1 MVMVVDKIA
10 QWDKDWAIRF
20 PKRVRRKDKEQFLN
34 ELDQELQARNFE
46 TERLAVRYLLQN
58 RLLLTRCERPAVIFT
73 AHYDT
78 PTIMP
83 FWVSFF
89 FKFIGH
95 TRQISGGILLILLLY
110 MPLILTPFLAINSSS
125 LLFFVNIFYLIL
137 ALSLFTILIPNPN
150 NREDNTSGV
159 IGLLALADWLQDKP
173 DLKER
178 VQFVFF
184 DNEELGL
191 LGSNGLKAHWDKQG
205 FPYQEAAVINLDCIT
220 RGRIPLIVHHGN
232 DTIAN
237 QVLPHLQKHLPQTIL
252 FKLLH
257 LPLSDNYTFRKSGAI
272 DISYADPSSIP
283 GGYYIPKIHTPADN
297 DFSAE
302 RLAPLINA
310 LTDYIEENVSERIT
324 V

>member
-1 MVMVVDKIA
+1 MVVDKIA
-10 QWDKDWAIRF
+10 QWDKDWAVRF
-20 PKRVRRKDKEQFLN
+20 PKRVRRKDKERFLD
-34 ELDQELQARNFE
+34 ELDQELQTRNFE
-46 TERLAVRYLLQN
+46 TERLSVRYLLQN
-58 RLLLTRCERPAVIFT
+58 RLLLTRCEKPKVIFT

-89 FKFIGH
+89 FKFLGH
-95 TRQISGGILLILLLY
+95 TRQISGGILLILILY
-110 MPLILTPFLAINSSS
+110 APLILTPFLAADFPIFLSAI
-125 LLFFVNIFYLIL
+125 NIFYLIL
-137 ALSLFTILIPNPN
+137 GLSFFTIFIPNPN

-173 DLKER
+173 GLKKY

-191 LGSNGLKAHWDKQG
+191 LGSNGLKAYWDKQG

-232 DTIAN
+232 DSIAN
-237 QVLPHLQKHLPQTIL
+237 EILPHLQKHLPQTTL
-252 FKLLH
+252 FKLPH
-257 LPLSDNYTFRKSGAI
+257 LPLSDNYTFRKIGAI
-272 DISYADPSSIP
+272 DISYADNSLIP
-283 GGYYIPKIHTPADN
+283 GGYYIPKIHSPADN

-302 RLAPLINA
+302 RLPPLINA
-310 LTDYIEENVSERIT
+310 LTDYLVTRFD
-324 V
+324 